1 MNKNLCIFL
10 AACVVLC
17 TAISQCLIYFYAPV
31 EQVLGYAQKIFYYHL
46 PVAWWSFVSFFLS
59 AAFGILF
66 LLKKQPRYD
75 IISHAHA
82 EIGFLL
88 ATLTLITGSIWG
100 RHSWGVWWTWDPKL
114 TTALVLWFIFAA
126 YLVVRT
132 MPMPR
137 EQKGNVSAVI
147 AVIGFLD
154 VPLVFFATRLWRSIH
169 PAVFHS
175 EGGGLEPEMV
185 HTIIF
190 CVLSFVFLWA
200 WLAVFR
206 INQLKQEHELEKIR
220 TKLLYNEEQI
230 EEQIQD

>member
-1 MNKNLCIFL
+1 MLQKLFL
-10 AACVVLC
+10 PLAILAIISV
-17 TAISQCLIYFYAPV
+17 AISQYLIFIYAPL
-31 EQVLGYAQKIFYYHL
+31 EQYLGYAQKIFYFHL

-59 AAFGILF
+59 AVFGILY
-66 LLKKQPRYD
+66 LLKKKQRYD
-75 IISHAHA
+75 NISYASA
-82 EIGFLL
+82 ELGFVL

-132 MPMPR
+132 MPMPQ
-137 EQKGNVSAVI
+137 EQKGNISAVI
-147 AVIGFLD
+147 AIIGFLD

-169 PAVFHS
+169 PAVFNA

-190 CVLSFVFLWA
+190 CVLSFVFVWLWF
-200 WLAVFR
+200 WLYR
-206 INQLKQEHELEKIR
+206 INQLEQEKQLEQIR
-220 TKLLYNEEQI
+220 TELLYNEES
-230 EEQIQD
+230 ENND

>member
-1 MNKNLCIFL
+1 MNKKLSFIL
-10 AACVVLC
+10 AAGAAASA
-17 TAISQCLIYFYAPV
+17 AISQYLIYFYAPV

-46 PVAWWSFVSFFLS
+46 PVAWWALASFFLS
-59 AAFGILF
+59 AVFGIGY
-66 LLKKQPRYD
+66 LLKKRISCD
-75 IISHAHA
+75 IVSHACA
-82 EIGFLL
+82 EVGFLL
-88 ATLTLITGSIWG
+88 ATLTLVTGSIWG

-132 MPMPR
+132 MPLPQ
-137 EQKGNVSAVI
+137 EQKGSISAVI

-200 WLAVFR
+200 WMIVYR
-206 INQLKQEHELEKIR
+206 ITQMRQEHGLGALR
-220 TKLLYNEEQI
+220 TRLLYREELNEQH
-230 EEQIQD
+230 

>member
-1 MNKNLCIFL
+1 MNKTLSPVL

-17 TAISQCLIYFYAPV
+17 TAISQYLIYFHAPV

-46 PVAWWSFVSFFLS
+46 PVAWWSFVSFFL
-59 AAFGILF
+59 AAVFGIVCLI
-66 LLKKQPRYD
+66 KKEARFD
-75 IISHAHA
+75 MISHACA

-132 MPMPR
+132 MPMAR
-137 EQKGNVSAVI
+137 EQKSNICAVI

-185 HTIIF
+185 HTVIF
-190 CVLSFVFLWA
+190 CVLSFAFLWL
-200 WLAVFR
+200 WLTLYR
-206 INQLKQEHELEKIR
+206 INQLKQEHILESVR
-220 TKLLYNEEQI
+220 SKLLYSEEQN
-230 EEQIQD
+230 QD